1 MRLVKNTEVVVGDL
15 LLLDTGDKLIAD
27 GVLVETH
34 GLVVDEASLT
44 GESDPI
50 KKNLDEDPWCR
61 SGTQVSEGSGR
72 MIVVAVGE
80 RSEWGKT
87 MALVGSAGSEDTP
100 LQEKLADLAAAIGKV
115 GFGVAVACF
124 VALLVKWCV
133 ENRGFPLDQIN
144 NNGPVQFFL
153 YAVTVVV
160 VAVPE
165 GLPLAVTIALAFSM
179 KKMMRDNNF
188 VRVLAAC
195 ETMGGATAI
204 CSDKT
209 GTLTENRMTV
219 TEGWFAGTK
228 HDHAP
233 SAEELPTSGDFAREL
248 AANCAL
254 NSKAFLIE
262 HGPDLPLEFV
272 GNRTECALL
281 ALALRKWGVDYKALR
296 SEAEEKGDIVHL
308 YGFSSAKKMAS
319 VLVRQRDARTGAPTG
334 NLRLYNKGAAEWVLR
349 RCTRVVNP
357 QGQVVPLPE
366 DERERLISDVV
377 VGMASRGLRCICLT
391 YTDYPEKD
399 PRRAADFFEDAD
411 RVDRDLVAM
420 AIVGIKDPVRAEVP
434 DAVRTCQKAGIFVRM
449 VTGDNIHTARHIA
462 RECGIL
468 TDSVPG
474 GGEGL
479 AMEGPTFRA
488 MPDEELVPLLPRLQV
503 LARSS
508 PEDKLVLVRALKT
521 HYGEVVAVT
530 GDGTNDAPAL
540 KESDVGLAMGIAG
553 TEVAKEAADIVILD
567 DNFSS
572 IVKSVLW
579 GRSVFNS
586 IRKFLQFQLTVN
598 FVALVVAFVGAVAG
612 GRIPLN
618 VLQLLWVNLIMDTMG
633 ALALATEDPNPA
645 LLDDRPHGRTDPL
658 ISGRMWKHILVQ
670 GLYQMLWLFLMMYVL
685 PILPGPTFDR
695 YRITSKCELMAV
707 GPEHVKSPDPGY
719 CVATMM
725 AKRGI
730 ADANEAQQLCAQ
742 LLNCGWPCG
751 KENRQTPACPAS
763 AKFPPGKVPADE
775 RDALGDAYPGFK
787 KHIDFWRAQGS
798 HEGEVDF
805 RRADSVLFN
814 TFIMLQV
821 ANEVNA
827 RRIKDEYNMFQGL
840 HRSPIFL
847 AVLAITLGLQ
857 AIIMQTPVG
866 KFFKV
871 LPLNA
876 AEWGVCVAIGF
887 TAFPVSLLTRV
898 ISQHCPPCLFGGN
911 TTASRERRRRMDE
924 ELAIKRGQLA
934 TEAVHAKHEK
944 EAAEGGAGAGGV
956 GGSLA
961 KVSPAG
967 GVGNGAAA
975 TTAPGAVAMASRLAA
990 GGRTASGRQVA
1001 DDSAV

>member
-1 MRLVKNTEVVVGDL
+1 MRLVKNTDVVVGDL

-50 KKNLDEDPWCR
+50 KKTLDEDPWCR

-72 MIVVAVGE
+72 MMVVAVGE

-87 MALVGSAGSEDTP
+87 MALVGTAGSDDTP

-115 GFGVAVACF
+115 GFTVAVACF
-124 VALLVKWCV
+124 IALLVKWCV
-133 ENRGFPLDQIN
+133 ENRGFPLEQIN

-160 VAVPE
+160 VAIPE

-219 TEGWFAGTK
+219 TEGWFAGK
-228 HDHAP
+228 KYDRAP
-233 SAEELPTSGDFAREL
+233 ELGELPTAGGFAREL

-281 ALALRKWGVDYKALR
+281 ALALRKWGVDYKPLR
-296 SEAEEKGDIVHL
+296 NEAEERGDIVKL

-319 VLVRQRDARTGAPTG
+319 VLVRQRDATAGKPTG
-334 NLRLYNKGAAEWVLR
+334 MLRLYNKGAAEWVLR
-349 RCTRVVNP
+349 RCNRVVNP
-357 QGQVVPLPE
+357 EGAVVPLSE
-366 DERERLISDVV
+366 AERERLISEVV

-391 YTDYPEKD
+391 YTDYPEND
-399 PRRAADFFEDAD
+399 PKRAADFFEDAD

-434 DAVRTCQKAGIFVRM
+434 DAVRTCQNAGIVVRM

-474 GGEGL
+474 GGAGL
-479 AMEGPTFRA
+479 ALEGPTFRD
-488 MPDEELVPLLPRLQV
+488 MSDEELVPLLPRLQV

-553 TEVAKEAADIVILD
+553 TEVAKEGEFGFGCGD
-567 DNFSS
+567 
-572 IVKSVLW
+572 W
-579 GRSVFNS
+579 G
-586 IRKFLQFQLTVN
+586 
-598 FVALVVAFVGAVAG
+598 G
-612 GRIPLN
+612 GR
-618 VLQLLWVNLIMDTMG
+618 
-633 ALALATEDPNPA
+633 
-645 LLDDRPHGRTDPL
+645 RP
-658 ISGRMWKHILVQ
+658 
-670 GLYQMLWLFLMMYVL
+670 
-685 PILPGPTFDR
+685 
-695 YRITSKCELMAV
+695 
-707 GPEHVKSPDPGY
+707 
-719 CVATMM
+719 
-725 AKRGI
+725 
-730 ADANEAQQLCAQ
+730 
-742 LLNCGWPCG
+742 
-751 KENRQTPACPAS
+751 
-763 AKFPPGKVPADE
+763 
-775 RDALGDAYPGFK
+775 
-787 KHIDFWRAQGS
+787 
-798 HEGEVDF
+798 
-805 RRADSVLFN
+805 
-814 TFIMLQV
+814 
-821 ANEVNA
+821 
-827 RRIKDEYNMFQGL
+827 
-840 HRSPIFL
+840 
-847 AVLAITLGLQ
+847 
-857 AIIMQTPVG
+857 
-866 KFFKV
+866 
-871 LPLNA
+871 
-876 AEWGVCVAIGF
+876 
-887 TAFPVSLLTRV
+887 
-898 ISQHCPPCLFGGN
+898 
-911 TTASRERRRRMDE
+911 
-924 ELAIKRGQLA
+924 
-934 TEAVHAKHEK
+934 
-944 EAAEGGAGAGGV
+944 
-956 GGSLA
+956 
-961 KVSPAG
+961 
-967 GVGNGAAA
+967 
-975 TTAPGAVAMASRLAA
+975 
-990 GGRTASGRQVA
+990 
-1001 DDSAV
+1001 